1 LYLGLSVVRML
12 ARGDGLDQE
21 LHEGDVS
28 RLRELLRHL
37 KIPSEQHGNG
47 FTHPD
52 SFAYGE
58 NLERVASTVQELVDK
73 IATGG
78 TGVVDR

>member
-1 LYLGLSVVRML
+1 
-12 ARGDGLDQE
+12 
-21 LHEGDVS
+21 
-28 RLRELLRHL
+28 L

-78 TGVVDR
+78 TEVVDR